1 MRDRCAYCVIRYW
14 QTYQSAVYPFYP
26 TLVTADQFSQSLFAF
41 LDQRASARETN
52 RHVEEPNSS
61 WLALLFAVLASG
73 VQFSDDLIKERDLR
87 SRVFGMYSLEL
98 KEVQNLTEAVCS
110 SFQCLRLSNFFNNTN
125 LDQIQAMALIGHC
138 LRNNLD
144 TNSAWIL
151 MG

>member
-1 MRDRCAYCVIRYW
+1 MRDTCTDGVIRYW
-14 QTYQSAVYPFYP
+14 QTYQSAVYHFYP
-26 TLVTADQFSQSLFAF
+26 ALVTADQFSRSLFAF
-41 LDQRASARETN
+41 LDQRASAREMN

-61 WLALLFAVLASG
+61 WLALLFAVLACG
-73 VQFSDDLIKERDLR
+73 VQFSDDPIKERDLR
-87 SRVFGMYSLEL
+87 SRVFGMYPLETKVL
-98 KEVQNLTEAVCS
+98 NLTETVCS

-125 LDQIQAMALIGHC
+125 LDQVQAMALIGHC